1 MHFYSVLAILSC
13 VLALCHATYVQVSN
27 LQTMKIYEVF
37 DTRCYKTDQIFE
49 GNRNQVLI
57 SGYPT
62 TFFANDDC
70 TYTVGMSYWGTASW
84 QFVLKPIR
92 SFRVEEP
99 LHK

>member
-1 MHFYSVLAILSC
+1 
-13 VLALCHATYVQVSN
+13 
-27 LQTMKIYEVF
+27 MKIYEVF

-84 QFVLKPIR
+84 
-92 SFRVEEP
+92 
-99 LHK
+99 